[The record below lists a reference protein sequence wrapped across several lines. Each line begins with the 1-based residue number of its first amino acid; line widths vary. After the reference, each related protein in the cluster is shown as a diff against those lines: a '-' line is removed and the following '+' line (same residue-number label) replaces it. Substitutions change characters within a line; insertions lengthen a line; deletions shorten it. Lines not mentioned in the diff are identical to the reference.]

1 MSDQFWFL
9 TALGLPISIGWM
21 TLAWLT
27 AKRWDNAA
35 IGDVAWAL
43 GFALLAAVDF
53 VLGEGGERKFLLCAM
68 MAIWSLRLGGFLAV
82 RLAKTCT
89 EGGRYAL
96 LRERHPKHA
105 WLLFFGWFQL
115 QAVQVTVLAVPLA
128 LVATDSRDG
137 LTAWHWAGAALWL
150 VGMLGQALAD
160 YELFRFRARGE
171 NGVCRLGS
179 WRWSRHPN
187 YFFGWLVWVA
197 FAVFALGSQD
207 GWIALS
213 APVLVLVS
221 LLGASGIRAV
231 EAHATRTRDG
241 YGEYQRTT
249 SAFVPWLVRRS

>member
-9 TALGLPISIGWM
+9 AALGLPISIGWM
-21 TLAWLT
+21 TLAWLI
-27 AKRWDNAA
+27 AKRRDNAA

-43 GFALLAAVDF
+43 GFVLLAVVDF
-53 VLGEGGERKFLLCAM
+53 VLGEGGGRKLLLCAM
-68 MAIWSLRLGGFLAV
+68 VAIWSLRLGGFLVV
-82 RLAKTCT
+82 RLVKTHA
-89 EGGRYAL
+89 ESSRYML
-96 LRERHPKHA
+96 LRERYPGHT

-115 QAVQVTVLAVPLA
+115 QAVQIAVLNVPLV
-128 LVATDSRDG
+128 LVATDSQDG
-137 LTAWHWAGAALWL
+137 LATWHWAGAALWL

-160 YELFRFRARGE
+160 YELFRFHARGG

-197 FAVFALGSQD
+197 FAVFALGSPD

-231 EAHATRTRDG
+231 EARAVQMREG

-249 SAFVPWLVRRS
+249 SAFVPWCVRRS